1 MSMTPAV
8 IPNVLANRYATKEM
22 VAIFDPVNKIIAER
36 KFWITIL
43 RLQKAGGLS
52 ITDSEI
58 ASYEKVVEKVDLA
71 SIEKR
76 ERANR
81 HDVKARIEEFNSL
94 AGLEKIHIGLT
105 SRDLTENIELIAI
118 KDGLNLVRRR
128 TLETLFLLEKSITK
142 YEKTYMVGRSH
153 NVAAQV
159 TTLGKRFATCA
170 QELLFSLASLEEL
183 IARLPLRGL
192 KGPVGTGQDQIAL
205 LGSIKDLN
213 KLEEKLAK
221 EYGFENTLSSVGQ
234 IYPRSIDF
242 EVVSK
247 LLQIASAPSSM
258 ATTIRLMSGFG
269 LVSEGFKSGQVGS
282 SAMPHKMNARS
293 SERINGMMV
302 LLRGYATMAA
312 DLAGDQWNEG
322 DVSCSVVRRVV
333 IPDAFYTI
341 DGLLHTFMTVLT
353 EFGIYEENINK
364 ELAEQLPFLATSQIL
379 TELVKKGMG
388 REIAHELIKKH
399 ATTTTASNFFN
410 ALASEKDFPLSINE
424 LNNLIIDP
432 ADFSGS
438 ALAQSQEVA
447 DEIRKI
453 TKGQVSKEELQSLI
467 SRSIH
472 S

>member
-1 MSMTPAV
+1 MTPTV
-8 IPNVLANRYATKEM
+8 IPNVLANRYATGEM

-43 RLQKAGGLS
+43 SLQKASGLS

-58 ASYEKVVEKVDLA
+58 ASYERVVEKVDLA

-94 AGLEKIHIGLT
+94 AGIEKIHIGLT

-118 KDGLNLVRRR
+118 KDGLNLVRKR

-192 KGPVGTGQDQIAL
+192 KGPVGTGQDQIAT
-205 LGSIKDLN
+205 LGSIKDLS

-269 LVSEGFKSGQVGS
+269 LVTEGFKSGQVGS

-333 IPDAFYTI
+333 IPDSFYTI

-388 REIAHELIKKH
+388 REVAHELIKKH

-410 ALASEKDFPLSINE
+410 ALASERDFPLSINE
-424 LNNLIIDP
+424 LNNLIKDP
-432 ADFSGS
+432 ASFAGS
-438 ALAQSQEVA
+438 ALEQSQEVA
-447 DEIRKI
+447 DEIRTI
-453 TKGQVSKEELQSLI
+453 TKGQVSKVDLQSLI
-467 SRSIH
+467 
-472 S
+472 

>member
-1 MSMTPAV
+1 MSMTPTV

-43 RLQKAGGLS
+43 RLQKASGLS
-52 ITDSEI
+52 ITESDI
-58 ASYEKVVEKVDLA
+58 TSYEKVVEKVDLA

-128 TLETLFLLEKSITK
+128 TLETLFLLEKIITK
-142 YEKTYMVGRSH
+142 YEKTYIVGRSH

-192 KGPVGTGQDQIAL
+192 KGPVGTGQDQIAT
-205 LGSIKDLN
+205 LGSIKDLS

-242 EVVSK
+242 EVIAK

-302 LLRGYATMAA
+302 LLRGYTTMAA
-312 DLAGDQWNEG
+312 DLAGDQWNDG

-353 EFGIYEENINK
+353 EFGIYEENINN

-399 ATTTTASNFFN
+399 ATTNTAGNFFN
-410 ALASEKDFPLSINE
+410 ALASERDFPLSINQ
-424 LNNLIIDP
+424 LNSLIKDP
-432 ADFSGS
+432 SAFAGS
-438 ALAQSQEVA
+438 AIEQTREVTEA
-447 DEIRKI
+447 IKQI
-453 TKGQVSKEELQSLI
+453 TKGEITKVELQSLI
-467 SRSIH
+467 
-472 S
+472 

>member
-52 ITDSEI
+52 ITDSDI
-58 ASYEKVVEKVDLA
+58 TSYEKVIEKVDLA

-170 QELLFSLASLEEL
+170 QELLFSLSSLEEL

-192 KGPVGTGQDQIAL
+192 KGPVGTGQDQIAT

-242 EVVSK
+242 EVVAK

-341 DGLLHTFMTVLT
+341 DGLLHTFMTILT

-410 ALASEKDFPLSINE
+410 ALASERDFPLSINE
-424 LNNLIIDP
+424 LNNLIKDP
-432 ADFSGS
+432 AAFAGS

-447 DEIRKI
+447 DAIKQI
-453 TKGQVSKEELQSLI
+453 TKGQVSKVDLQSLI
-467 SRSIH
+467 
-472 S
+472 

>member
-1 MSMTPAV
+1 MSIT
-8 IPNVLANRYATKEM
+8 PNVLATRYATKEM
-22 VAIFDPVNKIIAER
+22 VAIFDPINKIIAER

-52 ITDSEI
+52 ITDSDI
-58 ASYEKVVEKVDLA
+58 TSYEKVIEKVDLA

-153 NVAAQV
+153 TVAAQV
-159 TTLGKRFATCA
+159 TTLGKRFATYA

-192 KGPVGTGQDQIAL
+192 KGPVGTGQDQIAT
-205 LGSIKDLN
+205 LGSIKDLS
-213 KLEEKLAK
+213 KLEDKLAK

-242 EVVSK
+242 EVVAK

-302 LLRGYATMAA
+302 LLRGYTTMAA

-399 ATTTTASNFFN
+399 ATTTTASNFFS

-424 LNNLIIDP
+424 LNNLIKDP
-432 ADFSGS
+432 AAFAGS
-438 ALAQSQEVA
+438 ALEQSSQIT
-447 DEIRKI
+447 DEIKQI
-453 TKGQVSKEELQSLI
+453 TKGQVSKVDLQSLI
-467 SRSIH
+467 
-472 S
+472 

>member
-1 MSMTPAV
+1 MNMT
-8 IPNVLANRYATKEM
+8 PNVLANRYATKEM
-22 VAIFDPVNKIIAER
+22 VAIFDPINKIIAER

-43 RLQKAGGLS
+43 RLQKASGLS
-52 ITDSEI
+52 ISDSDI
-58 ASYEKVVEKVDLA
+58 ASYEKVVEKVDLT

-81 HDVKARIEEFNSL
+81 HDVKARIEEFNAL
-94 AGLEKIHIGLT
+94 AGIEKIHIGLT

-128 TLETLFLLEKSITK
+128 TLETLFLLEKNITK

-192 KGPVGTGQDQIAL
+192 KGPVGTGQDQIST
-205 LGSIKDLN
+205 LGSIKDLS

-221 EYGFENTLSSVGQ
+221 EYGFENILSSVGQ

-353 EFGIYEENINK
+353 EFGIYEENINN

-388 REIAHELIKKH
+388 REVAHELIKKH
-399 ATTTTASNFFN
+399 ATTTTASNFFS
-410 ALASEKDFPLSINE
+410 ALSSEIDFPLSMVE
-424 LNNLIIDP
+424 LNNLIKDP
-432 ADFSGS
+432 TAFAGS
-438 ALAQSQEVA
+438 SIEQTREVTNA
-447 DEIRKI
+447 IKQI
-453 TKGQVSKEELQSLI
+453 TKGEITKVELQSLI
-467 SRSIH
+467 
-472 S
+472 